1 MAITLPVG
9 SLLFIDINPDYSA
22 TALYNPGDK
31 IYYNGTLWKRKTG
44 ALTTIGQTP
53 ATVSTFWEASTDVW
67 TKLSEHNRQPVSL
80 STNRIERSERMA
92 NGTMR
97 KIFIADKS
105 AIQVSWNM
113 LPSTDT
119 MTVDG
124 GYGAEQIR
132 TFYKGKG
139 VGAFKLKISY
149 NGVSARDEI
158 ISVMITDCSFTL
170 NKRNVKE
177 KIADVA
183 QEFWDVSLTLD
194 QV

>member
-1 MAITLPVG
+1 MALILPVG
-9 SLLFIDINPDYSA
+9 SLLFIDIGTDA
-22 TALYNPGDK
+22 T
-31 IYYNGTLWKRKTG
+31 
-44 ALTTIGQTP
+44 TP
-53 ATVSTFWEASTDVW
+53 TW

-80 STNRIERSERMA
+80 DTNRIERAERMA

-97 KIFIADKS
+97 KIFIADKYT
-105 AIQVSWNM
+105 IQCSWNT
-113 LPSTDT
+113 LPSTST

-132 TFYKGKG
+132 AFYKSTKG
-139 VGAFKLKISY
+139 AGAFKLKISY

-158 ISVMITDCSFTL
+158 ITVMFSGCSFSL

-177 KIADVA
+177 KMSDAP
-183 QEFWDVSLTLD
+183 QEFWDVSLTLE

>member
-9 SLLFIDINPDYSA
+9 SLLFIDTGTDAA
-22 TALYNPGDK
+22 TP
-31 IYYNGTLWKRKTG
+31 T
-44 ALTTIGQTP
+44 
-53 ATVSTFWEASTDVW
+53 W

-80 STNRIERSERMA
+80 DTNRIERSERMA

-97 KIFIADKS
+97 KIFIADKYT
-105 AIQVSWNM
+105 IQVSWNM
-113 LPSTDT
+113 LPSLNT

-132 TFYKGKG
+132 SFYKGKG
-139 VGAFKLKISY
+139 IGSFKLKISY

-158 ISVMITDCSFTL
+158 ITVMFSACNFTL

-177 KIADVA
+177 NVSDAA
-183 QEFWDVSLTLD
+183 QEFWDVSLTLE